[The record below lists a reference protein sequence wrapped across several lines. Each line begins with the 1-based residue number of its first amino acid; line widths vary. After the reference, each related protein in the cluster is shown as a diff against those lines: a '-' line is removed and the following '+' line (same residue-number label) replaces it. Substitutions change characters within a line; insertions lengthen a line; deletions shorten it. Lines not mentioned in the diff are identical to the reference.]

1 MAQQTINIGTVANDG
16 TGDPLRTAGQKI
28 NANFTENYASIATHT
43 NFLNISTTTN
53 VTTTNIP
60 STINAITTTGYATTG
75 DGGGAV
81 YKRVVSQPSHAGKIQ
96 SSDGAWWELTHAGRV
111 NVLWFGADK
120 FGNVDSYTA
129 INNAATFCKT
139 FSNIPALYIPAGTF
153 LMSATLVVSGFMT
166 VVGEGRG
173 VSWLKPT
180 ITSGIPC
187 VQIASG
193 ANWWELNG
201 FSIASST
208 NSANFITGTAAQNV
222 IGVQTNGACPRF
234 RIADMHIYGCAT
246 GLDLHGWVGTIDNVL
261 IDYCTLGLTGNELN
275 GVTANIQFEACRKY
289 FTIINSSGLHLNNL
303 MGEGDVAST
312 TTSTIDACNGV
323 FISAAYFE
331 AVGTYPRTQPY
342 LTIGA
347 TTNCNNVYIT
357 GCHIDAGAAM
367 ATGVYPIAFDK
378 VTYGEFTG
386 DIAEGSQ
393 RRLVSTTANTL
404 NFKQSVGTHNI
415 SMTQDASGTLS
426 LGHNFMPNPNFITP
440 LRGWRSAVQS
450 GVAWVSETTI
460 VRSSPTALRITPTP
474 GQASTYLALQLPLAA
489 VTLLRGQTIRIGAW
503 VWVPNLAAYSEATR
517 TAYPDIFLRSSNGVS
532 NVDSGSVLNSSVN
545 NAWNYMYATVTVQ
558 ADATLIQARLYTNN
572 SVSVAVSEYLVFDSV
587 SVVNAKFPLDRQM
600 RGEYTDH
607 HTIPQF
613 LGGLM
618 RIVDTAV
625 PADTQQT
632 YAVGDQWW
640 NSAVAAAGSPGSICT
655 TGGAGGTAVWKA
667 MAAVAA

>member
-1 MAQQTINIGTVANDG
+1 MGNSTYPTIVNVDG
-16 TGDPLRTAGQKI
+16 TEL
-28 NANFTENYASIATHT
+28 IALESKGTGKLYT
-43 NFLNISTTTN
+43 TIGNISTG
-53 VTTTNIP
+53 V
-60 STINAITTTGYATTG
+60 NASSVGTAASVASLTVSSAVSAIRTTGYAAYG
-75 DGGGAV
+75 DGGDGL
-81 YKRVVSQPSHAGKIQ
+81 YKRVAVQPAHAGRIQ
-96 SSDGAWWELTHAGRV
+96 SADGTWWELTHNGRV
-111 NVLWFGADK
+111 SILQFGADK
-120 FGNVDSYTA
+120 TGAVDSYTA
-129 INNAATFCKT
+129 INNAITYARTFL
-139 FSNIPALYIPAGTF
+139 NIPALYIPAGTF
-153 LMSATLVVSGFMT
+153 LVSATLVIPGFMT

-180 ITSGIPC
+180 ITNGTACI
-187 VQIASG
+187 QIASN

-201 FSIASST
+201 FAIAALTSSPT
-208 NSANFITGTAAQNV
+208 FITGTTAQNV
-222 IGVQTNGACPRF
+222 IGIQSSGTTPRF
-234 RIADMHIYGCAT
+234 RMSDLHIYGCAT

-261 IDYCTLGLTGNELN
+261 IDYCELGMTGNELN
-275 GVTANIQFEACRKY
+275 AVTANIQFEACRKY

-303 MGEGDVAST
+303 LGEGDVANT

-323 FISAAYFE
+323 FISAPYFE

-342 LTIGA
+342 VTVGA
-347 TTNCNNVYIT
+347 TTNCNNIYIS
-357 GCHIDAGAAM
+357 GCHIDAGAAF
-367 ATGVYPIAFDK
+367 ATGVYPFAFDK

-386 DIAEGSQ
+386 DIAEGNQ

-404 NFKQSVGTHNI
+404 NFRQSFGTHNI
-415 SMTQDASGTLS
+415 SMTQDASATLS
-426 LGHNFMPNPNFITP
+426 IGQNYMPTPNFITP

-517 TAYPDIFLRSSNGVS
+517 TAYPDIFLRSSNGTV

-558 ADATLIQARLYTNN
+558 ADATLIQARLWTNN

-600 RGEYTDH
+600 RGEYVDH
-607 HTIPQF
+607 HSIPQF

-625 PADTQQT
+625 PSDTQQV